1 MVVILGRLNDPHET
15 TDQATKMPDVLHS
28 LKTRFIELKATALD
42 QKPALLKVAAATKR
56 LTPNFLRMLR
66 ANDGFIG
73 PWCTV
78 RTRFSSQVVPWKDCR
93 A

>member
-1 MVVILGRLNDPHET
+1 MVVILVGRLNDPHET
-15 TDQATKMPDVLHS
+15 TDLASKMPDVLHS

-42 QKPALLKVAAATKR
+42 QKSALLKVAAATKR

-78 RTRFSSQVVPWKDCR
+78 RVPRLDLIC
-93 A
+93 ALVAD

>member
-1 MVVILGRLNDPHET
+1 
-15 TDQATKMPDVLHS
+15 MPDVLHS

-42 QKPALLKVAAATKR
+42 QKSALLKVAAATKR

-78 RTRFSSQVVPWKDCR
+78 RVPRLDLIC
-93 A
+93 ALVAD